1 VRSKLSWR
9 SLNFL
14 RRTNLATGESNWK
27 RSFVGIPACIRITQR
42 KAVRLATPAIIK
54 KEIEDRKVAKYER
67 AVAAYDEWETLH
79 PKSAILSTEEEAR
92 RDILERALDRAES
105 AVLEPEECDDCGTC
119 DLPGSRPKRPR
130 RHYWMIFGE
139 RKYR

>member
-92 RDILERALDRAES
+92 RDRA
-105 AVLEPEECDDCGTC
+105 VITG
-119 DLPGSRPKRPR
+119 
-130 RHYWMIFGE
+130 
-139 RKYR
+139 